1 MREMNMIKWMNTL
14 TDLPNWERKIFDP
27 DFTFEWKSAKLLM
40 GGDVTRTMVDWVGPA
55 LSRG

>member
-1 MREMNMIKWMNTL
+1 MIKWMNTL